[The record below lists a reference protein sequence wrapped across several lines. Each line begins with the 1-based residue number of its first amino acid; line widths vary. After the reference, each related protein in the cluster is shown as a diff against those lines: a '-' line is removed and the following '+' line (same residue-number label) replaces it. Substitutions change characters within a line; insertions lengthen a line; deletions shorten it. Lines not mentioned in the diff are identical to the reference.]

1 MNISQIQSE
10 SLDYS
15 QLYFNLE
22 NGDIYLKTKYFYK
35 QSDYTEF
42 IKHIIQVTN
51 NSVKIKKKLYNQDT
65 FNIFIDMKETKL
77 KNFDQDFLK
86 QLIKFLE
93 DSYPDTVD
101 KMYFRNVPIMFKS
114 AWILMRQFIGKE
126 TRSKIIFEKAV
137 KQSKLSNS
145 HEDVKIIQL
154 TEDNL
159 DDLF

>member
-1 MNISQIQSE
+1 MEPNF
-10 SLDYS
+10 LDYS
-15 QLYFNLE
+15 NLYFNLE
-22 NGDIYLKTKYFYK
+22 NGDIFLKTKYFFK
-35 QSDYTEF
+35 QTDYTEF

-51 NSVKIKKKLYNQDT
+51 NSVKIKKSVFNENT

-93 DSYPDTVD
+93 DSYPDTVN

-114 AWILMRQFIGKE
+114 AWILMRPFIGKD
-126 TRSKIIFEKAV
+126 TRKKIIFEKAV
-137 KQSKLSNS
+137 KQIKTANSLS
-145 HEDVKIIQL
+145 DIKIIQI

-159 DDLF
+159 DELF

>member
-1 MNISQIQSE
+1 MNTNQVE
-10 SLDYS
+10 SNILDYS
-15 QLYFNLE
+15 KLYFNLE
-22 NGDIYLKTKYFYK
+22 NGDVCLRTKYFYK

-51 NSVKIKKKLYNQDT
+51 NSVKIKKSVFNQNT
-65 FNIFIDMKETKL
+65 FNIYIDMKETKL

-93 DSYPDTVD
+93 DTYPDTVE
-101 KMYFRNVPIMFKS
+101 KMYFRHVPIMFKS
-114 AWILMRQFIGKE
+114 AWVLIRPFICRD
-126 TRSKIIFEKAV
+126 TRKKIIFEKAV
-137 KQSKLSNS
+137 KQKLTNS
-145 HEDVKIIQL
+145 YEDVKIIQI

>member
-1 MNISQIQSE
+1 ME
-10 SLDYS
+10 SNFLDYNN
-15 QLYFNLE
+15 LYFNLE
-22 NGDIYLKTKYFYK
+22 NGDIFLKTKYFFK
-35 QSDYTEF
+35 QTDYTEF

-51 NSVKIKKKLYNQDT
+51 NSVKIKKSVFNENT

-93 DSYPDTVD
+93 DSYPDTVN

-114 AWILMRQFIGKE
+114 AWILMRPFIGKD
-126 TRSKIIFEKAV
+126 TRKKIIFEKAV
-137 KQSKLSNS
+137 KQIKTANSLS
-145 HEDVKIIQL
+145 DIKIIQI

-159 DDLF
+159 DELF